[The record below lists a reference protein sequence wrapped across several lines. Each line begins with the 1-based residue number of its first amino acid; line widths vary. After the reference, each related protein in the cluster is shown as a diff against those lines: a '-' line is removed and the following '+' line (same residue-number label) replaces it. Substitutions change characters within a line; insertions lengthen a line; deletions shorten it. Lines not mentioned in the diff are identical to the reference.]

1 MQDLDKE
8 MEAVQAAALAAD
20 QGDNAPAQDTPPAAA
35 SAPASA
41 SPEQTE
47 TPAAQGEAQQQQ
59 KPEPSKETPPTP
71 PTAPEGQKP
80 ESAFTKAQK
89 EKARREKTWAEINA
103 EKEQL
108 AADRKALEEERKRL
122 AEEQHRQPAKP
133 ETPQSKYSAED
144 YDAAAKHFEAKGDYE
159 LAEQAKAKAAELRAA
174 QQPRPEQGSAAAAPQ
189 NQVSTPFGAMPREQ
203 FMTTWQSTLERLV
216 KAEPDLANK
225 DSELGKTTAEMLRT
239 YPLLNHI
246 PTGIQDAVAAA
257 KLTIQAR
264 RVPVLEKELA
274 AAKAELGRLNKTN
287 SLRGGPPGMPPAG
300 PKSIED
306 MSLDEAEA
314 AARAAALAA
323 DQG

>member
-47 TPAAQGEAQQQQ
+47 TPADSGEAQQQQ
-59 KPEPSKETPPTP
+59 KPEPSKETPPT
-71 PTAPEGQKP
+71 TPEAQKP

-133 ETPQSKYSAED
+133 EAPQSKYSAED

-159 LAEQAKAKAAELRAA
+159 LAEQAKAKAAELRTA

-203 FMTTWQSTLERLV
+203 FMTTWQGTLERLM

-225 DSELGKTTAEMLRT
+225 DSELGRTTAEMLRT

-274 AAKAELGRLNKTN
+274 AAKAELERLNKTN
-287 SLRGGPPGMPPAG
+287 SLRGGPPGMPPAA

>member
-1 MQDLDKE
+1 

-59 KPEPSKETPPTP
+59 KPEPSKETPPT
-71 PTAPEGQKP
+71 TPEAQNP
-80 ESAFTKAQK
+80 ESAFTTAQK

-108 AADRKALEEERKRL
+108 AAERKALEEERKRL

-203 FMTTWQSTLERLV
+203 FMTTWQGTLERLM

-239 YPLLNHI
+239 YPLLSTY
-246 PTGIQDAVAAA
+246 PTGIRDAVGAA

-274 AAKAELGRLNKTN
+274 ATKAELERLNKTN

>member
-1 MQDLDKE
+1 MQDLDQE

-59 KPEPSKETPPTP
+59 KPEPSKETP

-174 QQPRPEQGSAAAAPQ
+174 PPPRPEQGSAAAAPQ

-216 KAEPDLANK
+216 KAEPDLNNK
-225 DSELGKTTAEMLRT
+225 DSELGRTTAEMLRT

-274 AAKAELGRLNKTN
+274 AAKAELERLNKTN
-287 SLRGGPPGMPPAG
+287 SLRGGPPGMPPAA

>member
-1 MQDLDKE
+1 
-8 MEAVQAAALAAD
+8 
-20 QGDNAPAQDTPPAAA
+20 
-35 SAPASA
+35 
-41 SPEQTE
+41 
-47 TPAAQGEAQQQQ
+47 
-59 KPEPSKETPPTP
+59 
-71 PTAPEGQKP
+71 
-80 ESAFTKAQK
+80 
-89 EKARREKTWAEINA
+89 
-103 EKEQL
+103 
-108 AADRKALEEERKRL
+108 
-122 AEEQHRQPAKP
+122 
-133 ETPQSKYSAED
+133 
-144 YDAAAKHFEAKGDYE
+144 
-159 LAEQAKAKAAELRAA
+159 
-174 QQPRPEQGSAAAAPQ
+174 
-189 NQVSTPFGAMPREQ
+189 
-203 FMTTWQSTLERLV
+203 MTTWQGTLERLM
-216 KAEPDLANK
+216 KSEPDLANK

-274 AAKAELGRLNKTN
+274 ATKAELERLNKTN